1 MQEGKDASTLQAEV
15 RVETT
20 VNLREHFSQNQT
32 ADAEILGIDDLRIT
46 RCVADSRKV
55 RLGDLFAALPGTR
68 CDGHDFVDQA
78 VRRGCCAV
86 LAERPLP
93 NLSVPVYVV
102 SNARAAY
109 GELCH
114 ALAGYPAKQM
124 KVIGVTG
131 TNGKTT
137 TACLV
142 ARMLHRVGYRVGFL
156 GTLGYFD
163 GVDCDESTHTTPPA
177 DKIARYFR
185 RMVHNGCSHAVME
198 VSSHALD
205 QDRLAGFSLDSLCVT
220 NLQRDHL
227 DYHGSIEAYH
237 ETKAKSL
244 DLLAPTGFGVFNA
257 DDEGVLRLADRLD
270 GPALTI
276 GINSN
281 AEISAQLVEQYRSE
295 QTFLLCAGSDVVP
308 VRTKMI
314 GMHHV
319 YNCLSAAAIGLTL
332 GLELSEVVAG
342 LESVEFVTGRLQRL
356 EFGQP
361 FGVFLDYAH
370 TPDALAGCLQTLKGV
385 TEGRLIV
392 VFGAGGGRDQGKRP
406 LLGQAAEAYADR
418 IFLTDDN
425 PRHEEPIAIIGD
437 ILRGIEN
444 HEQIEVIPDRRAA
457 IREALKEAQPG
468 DCVLIAGK
476 GHEIYQ
482 EIGDEQLPLDDYE
495 IARNWIMD
503 QTVDF

>member
-1 MQEGKDASTLQAEV
+1 MQQGKEASTLQADPRLEA
-15 RVETT
+15 T
-20 VNLREHFSQNQT
+20 VSLREHFSQYKT
-32 ADAEILGIDDLRIT
+32 VDADFLGIDDLRIT

-68 CDGHDFVDQA
+68 HDGHDFVDQA
-78 VRRGCCAV
+78 VRRGCSAV

-93 NLSVPVYVV
+93 DLPVPTCVV
-102 SNARAAY
+102 PDARAAF

-114 ALAGYPAKQM
+114 ALAGHPAKQM

-137 TACLV
+137 TACLI

-185 RMVHNGCSHAVME
+185 RMVQNGCTHVVME
-198 VSSHALD
+198 ASSHALD
-205 QDRLAGFSLDSLCVT
+205 QSRMAGFSLDSLCVT

-237 ETKAKSL
+237 EAKAKSL

-257 DDEGVLRLADRLD
+257 DDKGVLRLADRLD

-276 GINSN
+276 GIEAE
-281 AEISAQLVEQYRSE
+281 AEISAQLVDQHRSE

-308 VRTKMI
+308 VRTRMI
-314 GMHHV
+314 GLHHV
-319 YNCLSAAAIGLTL
+319 YNCLSAAAVGLTL
-332 GLELSEVVAG
+332 GLELPEVVAG
-342 LESVEFVTGRLQRL
+342 LEAVEFVTGRLQRL

-370 TPDALAGCLQTLKGV
+370 TPDALAGCLETLQGV
-385 TEGRLIV
+385 AEGRLIV

-406 LLGQAAEAYADR
+406 LLGQAAEAFADR
-418 IFLTDDN
+418 IILTDDN
-425 PRHEEPIAIIGD
+425 PRNEEPIAILGD

-444 HEQIEVIPDRRAA
+444 HDRVEVIPDRRAA

-476 GHEIYQ
+476 GHETYQ
-482 EIGDEQLPLDDYE
+482 EIGTERIPMDDYE
-495 IARNWIMD
+495 TVRNWL
-503 QTVDF
+503 FEG